1 MLLGFRVLD
10 NERGGKNSLF
20 KFSLEGRRHENV
32 LLDARLFLS
41 KNARET
47 ERERER
53 EKESDREMAVFSS
66 VHRASVFAAAS
77 VGDTKML
84 VSSSSRR
91 SAKFFV
97 GKRRTHF
104 SKAKA
109 SSSSSSSSSETRHHH
124 LSPPT
129 DKKASKFV
137 QLSASK
143 KAATAA
149 PPPSSQL
156 TTFEHVLYGGIALTA
171 ASVLKRELSPGCEL
185 IDGKQIAQE
194 IRQEIKDKVEEM
206 KTITKG
212 KTPGLAVVLVGER
225 KDSQSYV
232 RSKKKMCAEVGIRSE
247 GTDLPEDATEE
258 QVLKVVRAYNK
269 DRNIHGILVQLPMP
283 KHINEERVLKEVSYE
298 KDVDGFHPLNIGALS
313 QRGREDPRFV
323 PCTPRGCIELLKR
336 SNVEIKGK
344 KAVVVGRSN
353 VVGTP
358 AALLL
363 QRNDATV
370 TVVHSR
376 TKNPEEAIREAD
388 IVIAACG
395 VMEYVQGS
403 WLKPGAAVI
412 DVGINAKD
420 DATKKLGYRLVGDCD
435 FKSCK
440 KVAGKMTP
448 VPGGVGPMT
457 IAILL
462 QNTLEGA
469 ARSYGVSE
477 QLGLKK

>member
-1 MLLGFRVLD
+1 
-10 NERGGKNSLF
+10 
-20 KFSLEGRRHENV
+20 
-32 LLDARLFLS
+32 
-41 KNARET
+41 
-47 ERERER
+47 
-53 EKESDREMAVFSS
+53 MAVGLTAPRSGCS
-66 VHRASVFAAAS
+66 I
-77 VGDTKML
+77 VGFDTKMITTVRGRRSSSVVL
-84 VSSSSRR
+84 QHHRRRGMMMTMALARNSSSSN
-91 SAKFFV
+91 
-97 GKRRTHF
+97 HH
-104 SKAKA
+104 
-109 SSSSSSSSSETRHHH
+109 RHE
-124 LSPPT
+124 LSPPR
-129 DKKASKFV
+129 KQNECV
-137 QLSASK
+137 QLSSNK
-143 KAATAA
+143 KAT
-149 PPPSSQL
+149 PPPALNSSNAL
-156 TTFEHVLYGGIALTA
+156 TTFEQVLYGGIAFTA

-194 IRQEIKDKVEEM
+194 IRQEIKEKVERM
-206 KTITKG
+206 KTIANG
-212 KTPGLAVVLVGER
+212 NTPGLAVVLVGER

-258 QVLKVVRAYNK
+258 EVLKVVRAYNA
-269 DRNIHGILVQLPMP
+269 DPNIHGILVQLPMP

-313 QRGREDPRFV
+313 QRGREEPRFV

-336 SNVEIKGK
+336 SNVEMKGK

-395 VMEYVQGS
+395 VTEYVQGS

-435 FKSCK
+435 FESCK

-477 QLGLKK
+477 QLGLKN

>member
-1 MLLGFRVLD
+1 
-10 NERGGKNSLF
+10 
-20 KFSLEGRRHENV
+20 
-32 LLDARLFLS
+32 
-41 KNARET
+41 
-47 ERERER
+47 
-53 EKESDREMAVFSS
+53 MAVGLTAPRSGCSIIGFDKKMITTVRGRSSS
-66 VHRASVFAAAS
+66 VVLQHHRRRPMMMVLARSN
-77 VGDTKML
+77 
-84 VSSSSRR
+84 SSSSN
-91 SAKFFV
+91 
-97 GKRRTHF
+97 
-104 SKAKA
+104 
-109 SSSSSSSSSETRHHH
+109 HHE
-124 LSPPT
+124 LSPPR
-129 DKKASKFV
+129 KQNECV
-137 QLSASK
+137 QLSQSK
-143 KAATAA
+143 KAV
-149 PPPSSQL
+149 PPPPLNSSNSL
-156 TTFEHVLYGGIALTA
+156 TTFEQVLYGGIAFTA
-171 ASVLKRELSPGCEL
+171 ASILKRELSPGCEL

-194 IRQEIKDKVEEM
+194 IRQEIKEKVERM
-206 KTITKG
+206 KTIANG

-258 QVLKVVRAYNK
+258 EVLKVVRAYNA
-269 DRNIHGILVQLPMP
+269 DPNIHGILVQLPMP

-313 QRGREDPRFV
+313 QRGREEPRFV

-336 SNVEIKGK
+336 SNVEMKGK

-376 TKNPEEAIREAD
+376 TKNPGEAIREAD

-395 VMEYVQGS
+395 VTGYVQGS

-435 FKSCK
+435 FESCK

-477 QLGLKK
+477 QLGLKN

>member
-1 MLLGFRVLD
+1 MAVGLTAPRSGCSIVGFDKKMITVR
-10 NERGGKNSLF
+10 
-20 KFSLEGRRHENV
+20 GRR
-32 LLDARLFLS
+32 S
-41 KNARET
+41 
-47 ERERER
+47 
-53 EKESDREMAVFSS
+53 SS
-66 VHRASVFAAAS
+66 VVLQHHRRRGMMMTMALARSN
-77 VGDTKML
+77 
-84 VSSSSRR
+84 SSGSN
-91 SAKFFV
+91 
-97 GKRRTHF
+97 
-104 SKAKA
+104 
-109 SSSSSSSSSETRHHH
+109 HHH
-124 LSPPT
+124 HELSPPR
-129 DKKASKFV
+129 KQNECV
-137 QLSASK
+137 QLSSNK
-143 KAATAA
+143 KAT
-149 PPPSSQL
+149 PPPALNSSNAL
-156 TTFEHVLYGGIALTA
+156 TTFEQVLCGGIAFTA
-171 ASVLKRELSPGCEL
+171 ASMLKRELSPGCEL

-194 IRQEIKDKVEEM
+194 IRQEIKEKVERM
-206 KTITKG
+206 KTIANG
-212 KTPGLAVVLVGER
+212 NTPGLAVVLVGER

-258 QVLKVVRAYNK
+258 EVLKVVRAYNA
-269 DRNIHGILVQLPMP
+269 DPNIHGILVQLPMP

-313 QRGREDPRFV
+313 QRGREEPRFV

-336 SNVEIKGK
+336 SNVEMKGK

-395 VMEYVQGS
+395 VTEYVQGS

-435 FKSCK
+435 FESCK

-477 QLGLKK
+477 QLGLKN

>member
-1 MLLGFRVLD
+1 VQ
-10 NERGGKNSLF
+10 NERIFTFQSPATTTRTQKRTARIF
-20 KFSLEGRRHENV
+20 K
-32 LLDARLFLS
+32 
-41 KNARET
+41 T
-47 ERERER
+47 
-53 EKESDREMAVFSS
+53 M
-66 VHRASVFAAAS
+66 ASVVVVGRAFA
-77 VGDTKML
+77 
-84 VSSSSRR
+84 SSSSISSGDLSSNNSATTKMSVAAAVAARR
-91 SAKFFV
+91 GLSSSALLSFKSANAAML
-97 GKRRTHF
+97 GKRRTHHRHRACF
-104 SKAKA
+104 ARGA
-109 SSSSSSSSSETRHHH
+109 SSSSSERQHE

-129 DKKASKFV
+129 RKTNEFV
-137 QLSASK
+137 QLSK
-143 KAATAA
+143 KAAPPA
-149 PPPSSQL
+149 PAPQQL
-156 TTFEHVLYGGIALTA
+156 STFEQVLYGGIALTA
-171 ASVLKRELSPGCEL
+171 ASVLKRELAPGCEL
-185 IDGKQIAQE
+185 IDGKQIAEE
-194 IRQEIKDKVEEM
+194 IRGEIKEKVEKM
-206 KTITKG
+206 KTITNG
-212 KTPGLAVVLVGER
+212 NTPGLAVVLVGER

-258 QVLKVVRAYNK
+258 EVLKVVRAYNA
-269 DRNIHGILVQLPMP
+269 DPNIHGILVQLPMP

-336 SNVEIKGK
+336 SNVEMKGK

-376 TKNPEEAIREAD
+376 TKNPEEAIRDAD

-395 VMEYVQGS
+395 VTEYVQGS

-435 FKSCK
+435 FESCK

-477 QLGLKK
+477 QLGLKN

>member
-1 MLLGFRVLD
+1 VQ
-10 NERGGKNSLF
+10 NERIFTFQSPATTTRTQKRTARIF
-20 KFSLEGRRHENV
+20 K
-32 LLDARLFLS
+32 
-41 KNARET
+41 T
-47 ERERER
+47 
-53 EKESDREMAVFSS
+53 M
-66 VHRASVFAAAS
+66 ASVVVVGRAFA
-77 VGDTKML
+77 
-84 VSSSSRR
+84 SSSSISSGDLSSNNSATTKMSVAAAVAARR
-91 SAKFFV
+91 GLSSSALLSFKSANAAML
-97 GKRRTHF
+97 GKRRTHHRHRACF
-104 SKAKA
+104 ARGA
-109 SSSSSSSSSETRHHH
+109 SSSSSERQHE

-129 DKKASKFV
+129 RKTNEFV
-137 QLSASK
+137 QLSK
-143 KAATAA
+143 KAAPPA
-149 PPPSSQL
+149 PAPQQL
-156 TTFEHVLYGGIALTA
+156 STFEQVLYGGIALTA
-171 ASVLKRELSPGCEL
+171 ASVLKRELAPGCEL

-194 IRQEIKDKVEEM
+194 IREEIKEKVEKM
-206 KTITKG
+206 KTITNG
-212 KTPGLAVVLVGER
+212 NTPGLAVVLVGER

-258 QVLKVVRAYNK
+258 EVLKVVRAYNA
-269 DRNIHGILVQLPMP
+269 DPNIHGILVQLPMP

-336 SNVEIKGK
+336 SNVEMKGK

-376 TKNPEEAIREAD
+376 TKNPEEAIRDAD

-395 VMEYVQGS
+395 VTEYVQGS

-435 FKSCK
+435 FESCK

-477 QLGLKK
+477 QLGLKN

>member
-1 MLLGFRVLD
+1 LKIFHKSNPHIFIVITIIA
-10 NERGGKNSLF
+10 SP
-20 KFSLEGRRHENV
+20 SSRRAFHQ
-32 LLDARLFLS
+32 
-41 KNARET
+41 REAQ
-47 ERERER
+47 RR
-53 EKESDREMAVFSS
+53 KREMAVGLTAPRSGCS
-66 VHRASVFAAAS
+66 I
-77 VGDTKML
+77 VGFDTKMITTVRGRRSSSVVL
-84 VSSSSRR
+84 QHHRRRGMMMTMALARGNSSSSNQQ
-91 SAKFFV
+91 
-97 GKRRTHF
+97 
-104 SKAKA
+104 
-109 SSSSSSSSSETRHHH
+109 HHH
-124 LSPPT
+124 ELSPPRN
-129 DKKASKFV
+129 KNECV
-137 QLSASK
+137 QLSSNK
-143 KAATAA
+143 KAT
-149 PPPSSQL
+149 PPPALNSSNAL
-156 TTFEHVLYGGIALTA
+156 TTFEQVLYGGVAFTA

-194 IRQEIKDKVEEM
+194 IRQEIKEKVERM
-206 KTITKG
+206 KTIANG
-212 KTPGLAVVLVGER
+212 NTPGLAVVLVGER

-258 QVLKVVRAYNK
+258 EVLKVVRAYNA
-269 DRNIHGILVQLPMP
+269 DPNIHGILVQLPMP

-313 QRGREDPRFV
+313 QRGREEPRFV

-336 SNVEIKGK
+336 SNVEMKGK

-395 VMEYVQGS
+395 VTEYVQGS

-435 FKSCK
+435 FESCK

-477 QLGLKK
+477 QLGLKN

>member
-1 MLLGFRVLD
+1 MMMTMALARS
-10 NERGGKNSLF
+10 NS
-20 KFSLEGRRHENV
+20 SGSN
-32 LLDARLFLS
+32 
-41 KNARET
+41 
-47 ERERER
+47 
-53 EKESDREMAVFSS
+53 
-66 VHRASVFAAAS
+66 
-77 VGDTKML
+77 
-84 VSSSSRR
+84 
-91 SAKFFV
+91 
-97 GKRRTHF
+97 
-104 SKAKA
+104 
-109 SSSSSSSSSETRHHH
+109 HHH
-124 LSPPT
+124 HELSPPR
-129 DKKASKFV
+129 KQNECV
-137 QLSASK
+137 QLSSNK
-143 KAATAA
+143 KAT
-149 PPPSSQL
+149 PPPALNSSNAL
-156 TTFEHVLYGGIALTA
+156 TTFEQVLCGGIAFTA
-171 ASVLKRELSPGCEL
+171 ASMLKRELSPGCEL

-194 IRQEIKDKVEEM
+194 IRQEIKEKVERM
-206 KTITKG
+206 KTIANG
-212 KTPGLAVVLVGER
+212 NTPGLAVVLVGER

-258 QVLKVVRAYNK
+258 EVLKVVRAYNA
-269 DRNIHGILVQLPMP
+269 DPNIHGILVQLPMP

-313 QRGREDPRFV
+313 QRGREEPRFV

-336 SNVEIKGK
+336 SNVEMKGK

-395 VMEYVQGS
+395 VTEYVQGS

-435 FKSCK
+435 FESCK

-477 QLGLKK
+477 QLGLKN

>member
-1 MLLGFRVLD
+1 LKIFHKSNPHIFIVITIIA
-10 NERGGKNSLF
+10 SP
-20 KFSLEGRRHENV
+20 SSRRAFHQ
-32 LLDARLFLS
+32 
-41 KNARET
+41 REAQ
-47 ERERER
+47 RR
-53 EKESDREMAVFSS
+53 KREMAVGLTAPRSGCS
-66 VHRASVFAAAS
+66 I
-77 VGDTKML
+77 VGFDTKMITT
-84 VSSSSRR
+84 VRGRRSSSVVVQHHRR
-91 SAKFFV
+91 RGMMMTMALAR
-97 GKRRTHF
+97 GN
-104 SKAKA
+104 
-109 SSSSSSSSSETRHHH
+109 SSGSNRQHHH
-124 LSPPT
+124 ELSPPRN
-129 DKKASKFV
+129 KNECV
-137 QLSASK
+137 QLSSNK
-143 KAATAA
+143 KAT
-149 PPPSSQL
+149 PPPALNSSNAL
-156 TTFEHVLYGGIALTA
+156 TTFEQVLYGGVAFTA

-194 IRQEIKDKVEEM
+194 IRQEIKEKVERM
-206 KTITKG
+206 KTIANG
-212 KTPGLAVVLVGER
+212 NTPGLAVVLVGER

-258 QVLKVVRAYNK
+258 EVLKVVRAYNA
-269 DRNIHGILVQLPMP
+269 DPNIHGILVQLPMP

-313 QRGREDPRFV
+313 QRGREEPRFV

-336 SNVEIKGK
+336 SNVEMKGK

-395 VMEYVQGS
+395 VTEYVQGS

-435 FKSCK
+435 FESCK

-477 QLGLKK
+477 QLGLKN

>member
-1 MLLGFRVLD
+1 
-10 NERGGKNSLF
+10 
-20 KFSLEGRRHENV
+20 
-32 LLDARLFLS
+32 
-41 KNARET
+41 
-47 ERERER
+47 
-53 EKESDREMAVFSS
+53 MAVGLTAPRSGCS
-66 VHRASVFAAAS
+66 I
-77 VGDTKML
+77 VGFDTKMITTVRGRRSSSVVL
-84 VSSSSRR
+84 QHHRRRGMMMTMALARGNSSSSNQ
-91 SAKFFV
+91 
-97 GKRRTHF
+97 
-104 SKAKA
+104 
-109 SSSSSSSSSETRHHH
+109 HHH
-124 LSPPT
+124 HELSPPR
-129 DKKASKFV
+129 KQNECV
-137 QLSASK
+137 QLSSNK
-143 KAATAA
+143 KAT
-149 PPPSSQL
+149 PPPALNSSNAL
-156 TTFEHVLYGGIALTA
+156 TTFEQVLYGGVAFTA

-194 IRQEIKDKVEEM
+194 IRQEIKEKVERM
-206 KTITKG
+206 KTIANG
-212 KTPGLAVVLVGER
+212 NTPGLAVVLVGER

-258 QVLKVVRAYNK
+258 EVLKVVRAYNA
-269 DRNIHGILVQLPMP
+269 DPNIHGILVQLPMP

-298 KDVDGFHPLNIGALS
+298 KDVDWFHPLNIGALS
-313 QRGREDPRFV
+313 QRGIEEPRFV

-336 SNVEIKGK
+336 SNVEMKGK

-395 VMEYVQGS
+395 VTEYVQGS

-435 FKSCK
+435 F
-440 KVAGKMTP
+440 
-448 VPGGVGPMT
+448 
-457 IAILL
+457 
-462 QNTLEGA
+462 
-469 ARSYGVSE
+469 
-477 QLGLKK
+477 

>member
-1 MLLGFRVLD
+1 MAVGLTAPRSGCSIIGFDKKMITVR
-10 NERGGKNSLF
+10 
-20 KFSLEGRRHENV
+20 GRR
-32 LLDARLFLS
+32 S
-41 KNARET
+41 
-47 ERERER
+47 
-53 EKESDREMAVFSS
+53 SS
-66 VHRASVFAAAS
+66 VVLQHHRRRGMMMTMALARSN
-77 VGDTKML
+77 
-84 VSSSSRR
+84 SSGSN
-91 SAKFFV
+91 
-97 GKRRTHF
+97 
-104 SKAKA
+104 
-109 SSSSSSSSSETRHHH
+109 HHH
-124 LSPPT
+124 HELSPPR
-129 DKKASKFV
+129 KQNECV
-137 QLSASK
+137 QLSSNK
-143 KAATAA
+143 KAT
-149 PPPSSQL
+149 PPPALNSSNAL
-156 TTFEHVLYGGIALTA
+156 TTFEQVLCGGIAFTA
-171 ASVLKRELSPGCEL
+171 ASMLKRELSPGCEL

-194 IRQEIKDKVEEM
+194 IRQEIKEKVERM
-206 KTITKG
+206 KTIANG
-212 KTPGLAVVLVGER
+212 NTPGLAVVLVGER

-258 QVLKVVRAYNK
+258 EVLKVVRAYNA
-269 DRNIHGILVQLPMP
+269 DPNIHGILVQLPMP

-313 QRGREDPRFV
+313 QRGREEPRFV

-336 SNVEIKGK
+336 SNVEMKGK

-395 VMEYVQGS
+395 VTEYVQGS

-435 FKSCK
+435 FESCK

-477 QLGLKK
+477 QLGLKN

>member
-1 MLLGFRVLD
+1 
-10 NERGGKNSLF
+10 
-20 KFSLEGRRHENV
+20 
-32 LLDARLFLS
+32 
-41 KNARET
+41 
-47 ERERER
+47 
-53 EKESDREMAVFSS
+53 MAVGLTAPRSGCSIIGFDKKMITTVRGRSSS
-66 VHRASVFAAAS
+66 VVLQHHRRRPMMMVLARSN
-77 VGDTKML
+77 
-84 VSSSSRR
+84 SSSSN
-91 SAKFFV
+91 
-97 GKRRTHF
+97 
-104 SKAKA
+104 
-109 SSSSSSSSSETRHHH
+109 HHE
-124 LSPPT
+124 LSPPR
-129 DKKASKFV
+129 KQNECV
-137 QLSASK
+137 QLSQSK
-143 KAATAA
+143 KAV
-149 PPPSSQL
+149 PPPPLNSSNSL
-156 TTFEHVLYGGIALTA
+156 TTFEQVLYGGIAFTA
-171 ASVLKRELSPGCEL
+171 ASILKRELSPGCEL

-194 IRQEIKDKVEEM
+194 IRQEIKEKVERM
-206 KTITKG
+206 KTIANG
-212 KTPGLAVVLVGER
+212 NTPGLAVVLVGER

-247 GTDLPEDATEE
+247 GTDLPEDAKEE
-258 QVLKVVRAYNK
+258 EVLKVVRAYNA
-269 DRNIHGILVQLPMP
+269 DPNIHGILVQLPMP

-313 QRGREDPRFV
+313 QRGREEPRFV

-336 SNVEIKGK
+336 SNVEMKGK

-388 IVIAACG
+388 IVVAACG
-395 VMEYVQGS
+395 VTEYVQGS

-435 FKSCK
+435 FESCK

-477 QLGLKK
+477 QLGLKN

>member
-1 MLLGFRVLD
+1 MQ
-10 NERGGKNSLF
+10 NERIFTFQSPATTTRTQKRTARIF
-20 KFSLEGRRHENV
+20 K
-32 LLDARLFLS
+32 
-41 KNARET
+41 T
-47 ERERER
+47 
-53 EKESDREMAVFSS
+53 M
-66 VHRASVFAAAS
+66 ASVVVVGRAFA
-77 VGDTKML
+77 
-84 VSSSSRR
+84 SSSSISSGDLSSNNSATTKMSVAAAVAARR
-91 SAKFFV
+91 GLSSSALLSFKSANAAML
-97 GKRRTHF
+97 GKRRTHHRHRACF
-104 SKAKA
+104 ARGA
-109 SSSSSSSSSETRHHH
+109 SSSSSERQHE

-129 DKKASKFV
+129 RKTNEFV
-137 QLSASK
+137 QLSK
-143 KAATAA
+143 KAAPPA
-149 PPPSSQL
+149 PAPQQL
-156 TTFEHVLYGGIALTA
+156 STFEQVLYGGIALTA
-171 ASVLKRELSPGCEL
+171 ASVLKRELAPGCEL

-194 IRQEIKDKVEEM
+194 IREEIKEKVEKM
-206 KTITKG
+206 KTITNG
-212 KTPGLAVVLVGER
+212 NTPGLAVVLVGER

-258 QVLKVVRAYNK
+258 EVLKVVRAYNA
-269 DRNIHGILVQLPMP
+269 DPNIHGILVQLPMP

-336 SNVEIKGK
+336 SNVEMKGK

-376 TKNPEEAIREAD
+376 TKNPEEAIRDAD

-395 VMEYVQGS
+395 VTEYVQGS

-435 FKSCK
+435 FESCK

-477 QLGLKK
+477 QLGLKN

>member
-1 MLLGFRVLD
+1 
-10 NERGGKNSLF
+10 
-20 KFSLEGRRHENV
+20 
-32 LLDARLFLS
+32 
-41 KNARET
+41 
-47 ERERER
+47 
-53 EKESDREMAVFSS
+53 MAVGLTAPRSGCSIIGFDKKMITTVRGRSSS
-66 VHRASVFAAAS
+66 VVLQHHRRRPMMMVLARSN
-77 VGDTKML
+77 
-84 VSSSSRR
+84 SSSSN
-91 SAKFFV
+91 
-97 GKRRTHF
+97 
-104 SKAKA
+104 
-109 SSSSSSSSSETRHHH
+109 HHE
-124 LSPPT
+124 LSPPR
-129 DKKASKFV
+129 KQNECV
-137 QLSASK
+137 QLSQSK
-143 KAATAA
+143 KAV
-149 PPPSSQL
+149 PPPPLNSSNSL
-156 TTFEHVLYGGIALTA
+156 TTFEQVLYGGIAFTA
-171 ASVLKRELSPGCEL
+171 ASILKRELSPGCEL

-194 IRQEIKDKVEEM
+194 IRQEIKEKVERM
-206 KTITKG
+206 KTIANG

-258 QVLKVVRAYNK
+258 EVLKVVRAYNA
-269 DRNIHGILVQLPMP
+269 DPNIHGILVQLPMP

-313 QRGREDPRFV
+313 QRGREEPRFV

-336 SNVEIKGK
+336 SNVEMKGK

-395 VMEYVQGS
+395 VTEYVQGS

-435 FKSCK
+435 FESCK

-477 QLGLKK
+477 QLGLKN

>member
-1 MLLGFRVLD
+1 MAFVGLTAPRSGCSIVGF
-10 NERGGKNSLF
+10 
-20 KFSLEGRRHENV
+20 
-32 LLDARLFLS
+32 
-41 KNARET
+41 
-47 ERERER
+47 
-53 EKESDREMAVFSS
+53 
-66 VHRASVFAAAS
+66 
-77 VGDTKML
+77 DTKMITT
-84 VSSSSRR
+84 VRGRRSSSVVLQHHRR
-91 SAKFFV
+91 RGMMMTMALAR
-97 GKRRTHF
+97 GN
-104 SKAKA
+104 
-109 SSSSSSSSSETRHHH
+109 SSGSNQQHHH
-124 LSPPT
+124 ELSPPR
-129 DKKASKFV
+129 KQNECV
-137 QLSASK
+137 QLSSNK
-143 KAATAA
+143 KAT
-149 PPPSSQL
+149 PPPALNSSNAL
-156 TTFEHVLYGGIALTA
+156 TTFEQVLYGGVAFTA

-194 IRQEIKDKVEEM
+194 IRQEIKEKVERM
-206 KTITKG
+206 KTIANG
-212 KTPGLAVVLVGER
+212 NTPGLAVVLVGER

-258 QVLKVVRAYNK
+258 EVLKVVRAYNA
-269 DRNIHGILVQLPMP
+269 DPNIHGILVQLPMP

-313 QRGREDPRFV
+313 QRGREEPRFV

-336 SNVEIKGK
+336 SNVEMKGK

-376 TKNPEEAIREAD
+376 TKNPEEAIKEAD

-395 VMEYVQGS
+395 VTEYVQGS

-435 FKSCK
+435 FESCK

-477 QLGLKK
+477 QLGLKN

>member
-1 MLLGFRVLD
+1 MAVGLTAPRSSCSIVGFDKKMITVR
-10 NERGGKNSLF
+10 
-20 KFSLEGRRHENV
+20 GRR
-32 LLDARLFLS
+32 
-41 KNARET
+41 
-47 ERERER
+47 
-53 EKESDREMAVFSS
+53 
-66 VHRASVFAAAS
+66 
-77 VGDTKML
+77 
-84 VSSSSRR
+84 SSSIVLQHHRR
-91 SAKFFV
+91 RGMMMTIALARSN
-97 GKRRTHF
+97 
-104 SKAKA
+104 
-109 SSSSSSSSSETRHHH
+109 SSSSSNHHH
-124 LSPPT
+124 HELSPPR
-129 DKKASKFV
+129 KQNECV
-137 QLSASK
+137 QLSQNK
-143 KAATAA
+143 KAV
-149 PPPSSQL
+149 PPPALNSSNAL
-156 TTFEHVLYGGIALTA
+156 TTFEQVLYGGIAFTA
-171 ASVLKRELSPGCEL
+171 ASMLKREFSPGCEL

-194 IRQEIKDKVEEM
+194 IRQEIKEKVERM
-206 KTITKG
+206 KTIANG
-212 KTPGLAVVLVGER
+212 NTPGLAVVLVGER

-258 QVLKVVRAYNK
+258 EVLKVVRAYNA
-269 DRNIHGILVQLPMP
+269 DPNIHGILVQLPMP

-313 QRGREDPRFV
+313 QRGREEPRFV

-336 SNVEIKGK
+336 SNVEMKGK

-388 IVIAACG
+388 IVVAACG
-395 VMEYVQGS
+395 VTEYVQGS

-435 FKSCK
+435 FESCK

-477 QLGLKK
+477 QLGLKN

>member
-1 MLLGFRVLD
+1 
-10 NERGGKNSLF
+10 
-20 KFSLEGRRHENV
+20 
-32 LLDARLFLS
+32 
-41 KNARET
+41 
-47 ERERER
+47 
-53 EKESDREMAVFSS
+53 MAVGLTAPRSGCSIIGFDKKMITTVRGRSSS
-66 VHRASVFAAAS
+66 VVLQHHRRRPMMMVLARSN
-77 VGDTKML
+77 
-84 VSSSSRR
+84 SSSSN
-91 SAKFFV
+91 
-97 GKRRTHF
+97 
-104 SKAKA
+104 
-109 SSSSSSSSSETRHHH
+109 HHE
-124 LSPPT
+124 LSPPR
-129 DKKASKFV
+129 KQNECV
-137 QLSASK
+137 QLSQSK
-143 KAATAA
+143 KAV
-149 PPPSSQL
+149 PPPPLNSSNSL
-156 TTFEHVLYGGIALTA
+156 TTFEQVLYGGIAFTA
-171 ASVLKRELSPGCEL
+171 ASILKRELSPGCEL

-194 IRQEIKDKVEEM
+194 IRQEIKEKVERM
-206 KTITKG
+206 KTIANG
-212 KTPGLAVVLVGER
+212 NTPGLAVVLVGER

-247 GTDLPEDATEE
+247 GTDLPEDAKEE
-258 QVLKVVRAYNK
+258 EVLKVVRAYNA
-269 DRNIHGILVQLPMP
+269 DPNIHGILVQLPMP

-313 QRGREDPRFV
+313 QRGREEPRFV

-336 SNVEIKGK
+336 SNVEMKGK

-395 VMEYVQGS
+395 VTEYVQGS

-435 FKSCK
+435 FESCK

-477 QLGLKK
+477 QLGLKN

>member
-1 MLLGFRVLD
+1 LKIFHKSNPHIFIVITIIA
-10 NERGGKNSLF
+10 SP
-20 KFSLEGRRHENV
+20 SSRRAFHQ
-32 LLDARLFLS
+32 
-41 KNARET
+41 REAQ
-47 ERERER
+47 RR
-53 EKESDREMAVFSS
+53 KREMAVGLTAPRSGCS
-66 VHRASVFAAAS
+66 I
-77 VGDTKML
+77 VGFDTKMITTVRGRRSSSVVL
-84 VSSSSRR
+84 QHHRRRGMMMTMALARGNSSSSNQ
-91 SAKFFV
+91 
-97 GKRRTHF
+97 
-104 SKAKA
+104 
-109 SSSSSSSSSETRHHH
+109 HHH
-124 LSPPT
+124 HELSPPR
-129 DKKASKFV
+129 KQNECV
-137 QLSASK
+137 QLSSNK
-143 KAATAA
+143 KAT
-149 PPPSSQL
+149 PPPALNSSNAL
-156 TTFEHVLYGGIALTA
+156 TTFEQVLYGGVAFTA

-194 IRQEIKDKVEEM
+194 IRQEIKEKVERM
-206 KTITKG
+206 KTIANG
-212 KTPGLAVVLVGER
+212 NTPGLAVVLVGER

-258 QVLKVVRAYNK
+258 EVLKVVRAYNA
-269 DRNIHGILVQLPMP
+269 DPNIHGILVQLPMP

-313 QRGREDPRFV
+313 QRGREEPRFV

-336 SNVEIKGK
+336 SNVEMKGK

-395 VMEYVQGS
+395 VTEYVQGS

-435 FKSCK
+435 FESCK

-477 QLGLKK
+477 QLGLKN

>member
-1 MLLGFRVLD
+1 
-10 NERGGKNSLF
+10 
-20 KFSLEGRRHENV
+20 
-32 LLDARLFLS
+32 
-41 KNARET
+41 
-47 ERERER
+47 
-53 EKESDREMAVFSS
+53 MAVGLTAPRSGCSIIGFDKKMITTVRGRSSS
-66 VHRASVFAAAS
+66 VVLQHHRRRPMMMVLARSN
-77 VGDTKML
+77 
-84 VSSSSRR
+84 SSSSN
-91 SAKFFV
+91 
-97 GKRRTHF
+97 
-104 SKAKA
+104 
-109 SSSSSSSSSETRHHH
+109 HHE
-124 LSPPT
+124 LSPPR
-129 DKKASKFV
+129 KQNECV
-137 QLSASK
+137 QLSQSK
-143 KAATAA
+143 KAV
-149 PPPSSQL
+149 PPPPLNSSNSL
-156 TTFEHVLYGGIALTA
+156 TTFEQVLYGGIAFTA
-171 ASVLKRELSPGCEL
+171 ASILKRELSPGCEL

-194 IRQEIKDKVEEM
+194 IRQEIKEKVERM
-206 KTITKG
+206 KTIANG
-212 KTPGLAVVLVGER
+212 NTPGLAVVLVGER

-247 GTDLPEDATEE
+247 GTDLPEDAKEE
-258 QVLKVVRAYNK
+258 EVLKVVRAYNA
-269 DRNIHGILVQLPMP
+269 DPNIHGILVQLPMP

-298 KDVDGFHPLNIGALS
+298 KDVYGFHPLNIGALS
-313 QRGREDPRFV
+313 QRGREEPRFV

-336 SNVEIKGK
+336 SNVEMKGK

-395 VMEYVQGS
+395 VTEYVQGS

-435 FKSCK
+435 FESCK

-477 QLGLKK
+477 QLGLKN

>member
-1 MLLGFRVLD
+1 
-10 NERGGKNSLF
+10 
-20 KFSLEGRRHENV
+20 
-32 LLDARLFLS
+32 
-41 KNARET
+41 
-47 ERERER
+47 
-53 EKESDREMAVFSS
+53 MAVGLTAPRSGCSIIGFDKKMITTVRGRSSS
-66 VHRASVFAAAS
+66 VVLQHHRRRPMMMVLARSN
-77 VGDTKML
+77 
-84 VSSSSRR
+84 SSSSN
-91 SAKFFV
+91 
-97 GKRRTHF
+97 
-104 SKAKA
+104 
-109 SSSSSSSSSETRHHH
+109 HHE
-124 LSPPT
+124 LSPPR
-129 DKKASKFV
+129 KQNECV
-137 QLSASK
+137 QLSQSK
-143 KAATAA
+143 KAV
-149 PPPSSQL
+149 PPPPLNSSNSL
-156 TTFEHVLYGGIALTA
+156 TTFEQVLYGGIAFTA
-171 ASVLKRELSPGCEL
+171 ASILKRELSPGCEL

-194 IRQEIKDKVEEM
+194 IRQEIKEKVERM
-206 KTITKG
+206 KTIANG

-247 GTDLPEDATEE
+247 GTDLPEDAKEE
-258 QVLKVVRAYNK
+258 EVLKVVRAYNA
-269 DRNIHGILVQLPMP
+269 DPNIHGILVQLPMP

-313 QRGREDPRFV
+313 QRGREEPRFV

-336 SNVEIKGK
+336 SNVEMKGK

-395 VMEYVQGS
+395 VTEYVQGS

-435 FKSCK
+435 FESCK

-477 QLGLKK
+477 QLGLKN

>member
-1 MLLGFRVLD
+1 
-10 NERGGKNSLF
+10 
-20 KFSLEGRRHENV
+20 
-32 LLDARLFLS
+32 
-41 KNARET
+41 
-47 ERERER
+47 
-53 EKESDREMAVFSS
+53 MAVGLTAPRSGCSIIGFDKKMITTVRGRSSS
-66 VHRASVFAAAS
+66 VVLQHHRRRPMMMVLARSNN
-77 VGDTKML
+77 
-84 VSSSSRR
+84 SSSN
-91 SAKFFV
+91 
-97 GKRRTHF
+97 
-104 SKAKA
+104 
-109 SSSSSSSSSETRHHH
+109 HHE
-124 LSPPT
+124 LSPPR
-129 DKKASKFV
+129 KQNECV
-137 QLSASK
+137 QLSQSK
-143 KAATAA
+143 KAV
-149 PPPSSQL
+149 PPPPLNSSNSL
-156 TTFEHVLYGGIALTA
+156 TTFEQVLYGGIAFTA
-171 ASVLKRELSPGCEL
+171 ASILKRELSPGCEL

-194 IRQEIKDKVEEM
+194 IRQEIKEKVERM
-206 KTITKG
+206 KTIANG

-258 QVLKVVRAYNK
+258 EVLKVVRAYNA
-269 DRNIHGILVQLPMP
+269 DPNIHGILVQLPMP

-313 QRGREDPRFV
+313 QRGREEPRFV

-336 SNVEIKGK
+336 SNVEMKGK

-395 VMEYVQGS
+395 VTEYVQGS

-435 FKSCK
+435 FESCK

-477 QLGLKK
+477 QLGLKN

>member
-1 MLLGFRVLD
+1 MAVGLTAPRSGCSIVGFDKKMITVR
-10 NERGGKNSLF
+10 
-20 KFSLEGRRHENV
+20 GRR
-32 LLDARLFLS
+32 S
-41 KNARET
+41 
-47 ERERER
+47 
-53 EKESDREMAVFSS
+53 SS
-66 VHRASVFAAAS
+66 VVLQHHRRRGMMMTMALARSN
-77 VGDTKML
+77 
-84 VSSSSRR
+84 SSGSN
-91 SAKFFV
+91 
-97 GKRRTHF
+97 
-104 SKAKA
+104 
-109 SSSSSSSSSETRHHH
+109 HHH
-124 LSPPT
+124 HELSPPR
-129 DKKASKFV
+129 KQNECV
-137 QLSASK
+137 QLSSNK
-143 KAATAA
+143 KAT
-149 PPPSSQL
+149 PPPALNSSNAL
-156 TTFEHVLYGGIALTA
+156 TTFEQVLCGSIAFTA
-171 ASVLKRELSPGCEL
+171 ASMLKRELSPGCEL

-194 IRQEIKDKVEEM
+194 IRQEIKEKVERM
-206 KTITKG
+206 KTIANG
-212 KTPGLAVVLVGER
+212 NTPGLAVVLVGER

-258 QVLKVVRAYNK
+258 EVLKVVRAYNA
-269 DRNIHGILVQLPMP
+269 DPNIHGILVQLPMP

-313 QRGREDPRFV
+313 QRGREEPRFV

-336 SNVEIKGK
+336 SNVEMKGK

-395 VMEYVQGS
+395 VTEYVQGS

-435 FKSCK
+435 FESCK

-477 QLGLKK
+477 QLGLKN

>member
-1 MLLGFRVLD
+1 MAVGLTAPRSGCSIVGFDKKMITVR
-10 NERGGKNSLF
+10 
-20 KFSLEGRRHENV
+20 GRR
-32 LLDARLFLS
+32 S
-41 KNARET
+41 
-47 ERERER
+47 
-53 EKESDREMAVFSS
+53 SS
-66 VHRASVFAAAS
+66 VVLQHHRRRGMMMTMALARSN
-77 VGDTKML
+77 
-84 VSSSSRR
+84 SSGSN
-91 SAKFFV
+91 
-97 GKRRTHF
+97 
-104 SKAKA
+104 
-109 SSSSSSSSSETRHHH
+109 HHH
-124 LSPPT
+124 HELSPPR
-129 DKKASKFV
+129 KQNECV
-137 QLSASK
+137 QLSSNK
-143 KAATAA
+143 KAT
-149 PPPSSQL
+149 PPPALNSSNAL
-156 TTFEHVLYGGIALTA
+156 TTFEQVLCGGIAFTA
-171 ASVLKRELSPGCEL
+171 ASMLKRELSPGCEL

-194 IRQEIKDKVEEM
+194 IRQEIKEKVERM
-206 KTITKG
+206 KTIANG
-212 KTPGLAVVLVGER
+212 NTPGLAVVLVGAR

-258 QVLKVVRAYNK
+258 EVLKVVRAYNA
-269 DRNIHGILVQLPMP
+269 DPNIHGILVQLPMP

-313 QRGREDPRFV
+313 QRGREEPRFV

-336 SNVEIKGK
+336 SNVEMKGK

-395 VMEYVQGS
+395 VTEYVQGS

-435 FKSCK
+435 FESCK

-477 QLGLKK
+477 QLGLKN

>member
-1 MLLGFRVLD
+1 
-10 NERGGKNSLF
+10 
-20 KFSLEGRRHENV
+20 
-32 LLDARLFLS
+32 
-41 KNARET
+41 
-47 ERERER
+47 
-53 EKESDREMAVFSS
+53 MAVGLTAPRSGCSIIGFDKKMITTVRGRSSS
-66 VHRASVFAAAS
+66 VVLQHHRRRPMMMVLARSN
-77 VGDTKML
+77 
-84 VSSSSRR
+84 SSSSN
-91 SAKFFV
+91 
-97 GKRRTHF
+97 
-104 SKAKA
+104 
-109 SSSSSSSSSETRHHH
+109 HHE
-124 LSPPT
+124 LSPPR
-129 DKKASKFV
+129 KQNECV
-137 QLSASK
+137 QLSQSK
-143 KAATAA
+143 KAV
-149 PPPSSQL
+149 PPPPLNSSNSL
-156 TTFEHVLYGGIALTA
+156 TTFEQVLYGGIAFTA
-171 ASVLKRELSPGCEL
+171 ASILKRELSPGCEL

-194 IRQEIKDKVEEM
+194 IRQEIKEKVERM
-206 KTITKG
+206 KTIANG
-212 KTPGLAVVLVGER
+212 NTPGLAVVLVGER

-258 QVLKVVRAYNK
+258 VVLKVVRAYNA
-269 DRNIHGILVQLPMP
+269 DPNIHGILVQLPMP

-313 QRGREDPRFV
+313 QRGREEPRFV

-336 SNVEIKGK
+336 SNVEMKGK

-395 VMEYVQGS
+395 VTEYVQGS

-435 FKSCK
+435 FESCK

-477 QLGLKK
+477 QLGLKN

>member
-1 MLLGFRVLD
+1 
-10 NERGGKNSLF
+10 
-20 KFSLEGRRHENV
+20 
-32 LLDARLFLS
+32 
-41 KNARET
+41 
-47 ERERER
+47 
-53 EKESDREMAVFSS
+53 MAVGLTAPRSGCSIIGFDKKMITTVRGRSSS
-66 VHRASVFAAAS
+66 VVLQHHRRRPMMMVLARSN
-77 VGDTKML
+77 
-84 VSSSSRR
+84 SSSSN
-91 SAKFFV
+91 
-97 GKRRTHF
+97 
-104 SKAKA
+104 
-109 SSSSSSSSSETRHHH
+109 HHE
-124 LSPPT
+124 LSPP
-129 DKKASKFV
+129 KKQNECV
-137 QLSASK
+137 QLSQSK
-143 KAATAA
+143 KAV
-149 PPPSSQL
+149 PPPPLNSSNSL
-156 TTFEHVLYGGIALTA
+156 TTFEQVLYGGIAFTA
-171 ASVLKRELSPGCEL
+171 ASILKRELSPGCEL

-194 IRQEIKDKVEEM
+194 IRQEIKEKVERM
-206 KTITKG
+206 KTIANG
-212 KTPGLAVVLVGER
+212 NTPGLAVVLVGER

-258 QVLKVVRAYNK
+258 VVLKVVRAYNA
-269 DRNIHGILVQLPMP
+269 DPNIHGILVQLPMP

-313 QRGREDPRFV
+313 QRGREEPRFV

-336 SNVEIKGK
+336 SNVEMKGK

-395 VMEYVQGS
+395 VTEYVQGS

-435 FKSCK
+435 FESCK

-477 QLGLKK
+477 QLGLKN

>member
-1 MLLGFRVLD
+1 MMMTMALA
-10 NERGGKNSLF
+10 RGNS
-20 KFSLEGRRHENV
+20 SGSNQ
-32 LLDARLFLS
+32 
-41 KNARET
+41 
-47 ERERER
+47 
-53 EKESDREMAVFSS
+53 
-66 VHRASVFAAAS
+66 
-77 VGDTKML
+77 
-84 VSSSSRR
+84 
-91 SAKFFV
+91 
-97 GKRRTHF
+97 
-104 SKAKA
+104 
-109 SSSSSSSSSETRHHH
+109 HHH
-124 LSPPT
+124 HELSPPRN
-129 DKKASKFV
+129 KNECV
-137 QLSASK
+137 QLSSNK
-143 KAATAA
+143 KAT
-149 PPPSSQL
+149 PPPALNSSNAL
-156 TTFEHVLYGGIALTA
+156 TTFEQVLYGGIAFTA

-194 IRQEIKDKVEEM
+194 IRQEIKEKVERM
-206 KTITKG
+206 KTIANG
-212 KTPGLAVVLVGER
+212 NTPGLAVVLVGER

-258 QVLKVVRAYNK
+258 EVLKVVREYNA
-269 DRNIHGILVQLPMP
+269 DPNIHGILVQLPMP

-313 QRGREDPRFV
+313 QRGREEPRFV

-336 SNVEIKGK
+336 SNVEMKGK

-395 VMEYVQGS
+395 VTEYVQGS

-435 FKSCK
+435 FESCK

-477 QLGLKK
+477 QLGLKN

>member
-1 MLLGFRVLD
+1 
-10 NERGGKNSLF
+10 
-20 KFSLEGRRHENV
+20 
-32 LLDARLFLS
+32 
-41 KNARET
+41 
-47 ERERER
+47 
-53 EKESDREMAVFSS
+53 MAVGLTAPRSGCS
-66 VHRASVFAAAS
+66 I
-77 VGDTKML
+77 VGFDTKMITTVIGRRSSSVVL
-84 VSSSSRR
+84 QHHRRRGMMMTMALARSNSSSSN
-91 SAKFFV
+91 
-97 GKRRTHF
+97 HH
-104 SKAKA
+104 
-109 SSSSSSSSSETRHHH
+109 RHE
-124 LSPPT
+124 LSPPR
-129 DKKASKFV
+129 KQNECV
-137 QLSASK
+137 QLSSNK
-143 KAATAA
+143 KAT
-149 PPPSSQL
+149 PPPALNSSNAL
-156 TTFEHVLYGGIALTA
+156 TTFEQVLYGGVAFTA

-194 IRQEIKDKVEEM
+194 IRQEIKEKVERM
-206 KTITKG
+206 KTIANG
-212 KTPGLAVVLVGER
+212 NTPGLAVVLVGER

-258 QVLKVVRAYNK
+258 EVLKVVRAYNA
-269 DRNIHGILVQLPMP
+269 DPNIHGILVQLPMP

-313 QRGREDPRFV
+313 QRGREEPRFV

-336 SNVEIKGK
+336 SNVDMKGK

-395 VMEYVQGS
+395 VTEYVQGS

-435 FKSCK
+435 FESCK

-477 QLGLKK
+477 QLGLKN

>member
-1 MLLGFRVLD
+1 MAVGLTAPRSGCSIIGFDKKMITVR
-10 NERGGKNSLF
+10 
-20 KFSLEGRRHENV
+20 GRR
-32 LLDARLFLS
+32 S
-41 KNARET
+41 
-47 ERERER
+47 
-53 EKESDREMAVFSS
+53 SS
-66 VHRASVFAAAS
+66 VVLQHHRRRGMMMTMALARSN
-77 VGDTKML
+77 
-84 VSSSSRR
+84 SSGSN
-91 SAKFFV
+91 
-97 GKRRTHF
+97 
-104 SKAKA
+104 
-109 SSSSSSSSSETRHHH
+109 HHH
-124 LSPPT
+124 DELSPPR
-129 DKKASKFV
+129 KQNECV
-137 QLSASK
+137 QLSSNK
-143 KAATAA
+143 KAT
-149 PPPSSQL
+149 PPPALNSSNAL
-156 TTFEHVLYGGIALTA
+156 TTFEQVLYGGIAFTA

-194 IRQEIKDKVEEM
+194 IRQEIKEKVERM
-206 KTITKG
+206 KTIANG
-212 KTPGLAVVLVGER
+212 NTPGLAVVLVGER

-258 QVLKVVRAYNK
+258 EVLKVVRAYNA
-269 DRNIHGILVQLPMP
+269 DPNIHGILVQLPMP

-313 QRGREDPRFV
+313 QRGREEPRFV

-336 SNVEIKGK
+336 SNVEMKGK

-395 VMEYVQGS
+395 VTEYVQGS

-435 FKSCK
+435 FESCK

-477 QLGLKK
+477 QLGLKN

>member
-1 MLLGFRVLD
+1 MAFVGLTAPRSGRSIVGF
-10 NERGGKNSLF
+10 
-20 KFSLEGRRHENV
+20 
-32 LLDARLFLS
+32 
-41 KNARET
+41 
-47 ERERER
+47 
-53 EKESDREMAVFSS
+53 
-66 VHRASVFAAAS
+66 
-77 VGDTKML
+77 DTKMITT
-84 VSSSSRR
+84 VRGRRSSSVVVQHHRR
-91 SAKFFV
+91 RGMMMTMALAR
-97 GKRRTHF
+97 GN
-104 SKAKA
+104 
-109 SSSSSSSSSETRHHH
+109 SSGSNQQHHH
-124 LSPPT
+124 ELSPPRN
-129 DKKASKFV
+129 KNECV
-137 QLSASK
+137 QLSSNK
-143 KAATAA
+143 KAT
-149 PPPSSQL
+149 PPPALNSSNAL
-156 TTFEHVLYGGIALTA
+156 TTFEQVLYGGVAFTA
-171 ASVLKRELSPGCEL
+171 ASVLKREFSPGCEL
-185 IDGKQIAQE
+185 IDGKQIAPE
-194 IRQEIKDKVEEM
+194 IRQEIKEKVERM
-206 KTITKG
+206 KTIANG
-212 KTPGLAVVLVGER
+212 NTPGLAVVLVGER

-258 QVLKVVRAYNK
+258 EVLKVVRAYNA
-269 DRNIHGILVQLPMP
+269 DPNIHGILVQLPMP

-313 QRGREDPRFV
+313 QRGREEPRFV

-336 SNVEIKGK
+336 SNVEMKGK

-395 VMEYVQGS
+395 VTEYVQGS

-435 FKSCK
+435 FESCK

-477 QLGLKK
+477 QLGLKN

>member
-1 MLLGFRVLD
+1 MAVGLTAPRSGCSIVGFDKKMINVR
-10 NERGGKNSLF
+10 
-20 KFSLEGRRHENV
+20 GRR
-32 LLDARLFLS
+32 S
-41 KNARET
+41 
-47 ERERER
+47 
-53 EKESDREMAVFSS
+53 SS
-66 VHRASVFAAAS
+66 VVLQHHRRRGMMMTMALARSN
-77 VGDTKML
+77 
-84 VSSSSRR
+84 SSGSN
-91 SAKFFV
+91 
-97 GKRRTHF
+97 
-104 SKAKA
+104 
-109 SSSSSSSSSETRHHH
+109 HHH
-124 LSPPT
+124 HELSPPR
-129 DKKASKFV
+129 KQNECV
-137 QLSASK
+137 QLSSNK
-143 KAATAA
+143 KAT
-149 PPPSSQL
+149 PPPALNSSNAL
-156 TTFEHVLYGGIALTA
+156 TTFEQVLCGGIAFTA
-171 ASVLKRELSPGCEL
+171 ASMLKRELSPGCEL

-194 IRQEIKDKVEEM
+194 IRQEIKEKVERM
-206 KTITKG
+206 KTIANG
-212 KTPGLAVVLVGER
+212 NTPGLAVVLVGER

-258 QVLKVVRAYNK
+258 EVLKVVRAYNA
-269 DRNIHGILVQLPMP
+269 DPNIHGILVQLPMP

-313 QRGREDPRFV
+313 QRGREEPRFV

-336 SNVEIKGK
+336 SNVEMKGK

-395 VMEYVQGS
+395 VTEYVQGS

-420 DATKKLGYRLVGDCD
+420 DATKKLGYRLVGGCD
-435 FKSCK
+435 FESCK

-477 QLGLKK
+477 QLGLKN

>member
-1 MLLGFRVLD
+1 
-10 NERGGKNSLF
+10 
-20 KFSLEGRRHENV
+20 
-32 LLDARLFLS
+32 
-41 KNARET
+41 
-47 ERERER
+47 
-53 EKESDREMAVFSS
+53 MAVGLTAPRSGCSIIGFDKKMITTVRGRSSS
-66 VHRASVFAAAS
+66 VVLQHHRRRPMMMVLARSN
-77 VGDTKML
+77 
-84 VSSSSRR
+84 SSSSN
-91 SAKFFV
+91 
-97 GKRRTHF
+97 
-104 SKAKA
+104 
-109 SSSSSSSSSETRHHH
+109 HHE
-124 LSPPT
+124 LSPPR
-129 DKKASKFV
+129 KQNECV
-137 QLSASK
+137 QLSQSK
-143 KAATAA
+143 KAV
-149 PPPSSQL
+149 PPPPLNSSNSL
-156 TTFEHVLYGGIALTA
+156 TTFEQVLYGGIAFTA
-171 ASVLKRELSPGCEL
+171 ASILKRELSPGCEL

-194 IRQEIKDKVEEM
+194 IRQEIKEKVERM
-206 KTITKG
+206 KTIANG
-212 KTPGLAVVLVGER
+212 NTPGLAVVLVGER

-258 QVLKVVRAYNK
+258 EVLKVVRAYNA
-269 DRNIHGILVQLPMP
+269 DPNIHGILVQLPMP

-313 QRGREDPRFV
+313 QRGREEPRFV

-336 SNVEIKGK
+336 SNVEMKGK

-395 VMEYVQGS
+395 VTEYVQGS

-435 FKSCK
+435 FESCK

-477 QLGLKK
+477 QLGLKN